1 MSIPAFLAR
10 LVIFAALSALFRL
23 APDPA
28 SREML
33 FAILIVFSLR
43 VLFAPNRAC
52 PQGDHDQATHIPP
65 HR

>member
-10 LVIFAALSALFRL
+10 LAVFAALSALCRL

-43 VLFAPNRAC
+43 FLFAPNRAC
-52 PQGDHDQATHIPP
+52 PHCDHGESPVIRPD
-65 HR
+65 R